1 LNTVWLLHVDVGF
14 FFLRYRHY
22 SEPYIPENLRLSDFD
37 GLVVHSHDYRT
48 SDVFDKKTV
57 IVLGGGSSAIDISI
71 EICAVATK
79 VRIQ

>member
-1 LNTVWLLHVDVGF
+1 MWMCDFL
-14 FFLRYRHY
+14 LRYRHY
-22 SEPYIPENLRLSDFD
+22 SEPYIPDNLRLSEFG
-37 GLVVHSHDYRT
+37 GLVMHSHDYRT

-79 VRIQ
+79 VSMQ